1 MISDD
6 ETDHQ
11 VSYWPSVSD
20 LFMTLFIT
28 AIALVGVVLFV
39 FLVNPGKDVFAGRI
53 IELREVLGLP
63 PLPPQTARDD
73 PSAVDETIK
82 RAIEQIKACEQLRE
96 DVDALTKLRLEV
108 VRLTDEVAAS
118 EQALRRIE
126 QDRERLSG
134 KLNAL
139 QEELARLRGEKG
151 RNDKPPIITV
161 ASDVLFPSGG
171 VTVNET
177 ASDSLRVGG
186 FKEIA
191 AEILKRNA
199 NDQQLVDTLEII
211 GHTDGVPMK
220 GARGNLDT
228 GLPAVLAG
236 TVAIDGLKP
245 GSNNDL
251 GLLRALA
258 IKRAWQQFV
267 LSPRPERERTLL
279 EAVALRTY
287 SAGQTVPFDPDGP
300 VDDERSRRI
309 ELRLTKLGV
318 GPPTSPA
325 QPSSAPSSPQ

>member
-63 PLPPQTARDD
+63 PLPPQMARDD
-73 PSAVDETIK
+73 PSAVDETIR
-82 RAIEQIKACEQLRE
+82 RAIEQIKAFGQLRE

-108 VRLTDEVAAS
+108 VRLTGEVAA
-118 EQALRRIE
+118 
-126 QDRERLSG
+126 
-134 KLNAL
+134 L
-139 QEELARLRGEKG
+139 QRKLARLRGEKG

-171 VTVNET
+171 VTVSET
-177 ASDSLRVGG
+177 ASDSLRVGA
-186 FKEIA
+186 FNEIA
-191 AEILKRNA
+191 TEILERNA

-258 IKRAWQQFV
+258 VKRAWQQFV

-318 GPPTSPA
+318 GPLTTPA

>member
-63 PLPPQTARDD
+63 PLPPQMARDD
-73 PSAVDETIK
+73 PSAVDETIR
-82 RAIEQIKACEQLRE
+82 RAIEQIKAFGQLRE

-108 VRLTDEVAAS
+108 VRLTDEVAAL
-118 EQALRRIE
+118 Q
-126 QDRERLSG
+126 G
-134 KLNAL
+134 K
-139 QEELARLRGEKG
+139 LARLRGEKG

-171 VTVNET
+171 VTVSET
-177 ASDSLRVGG
+177 ASDSLRVGA
-186 FKEIA
+186 FNEIA
-191 AEILKRNA
+191 TEILERNA

-267 LSPRPERERTLL
+267 LSRPERERTLL

-318 GPPTSPA
+318 DPLTTPA